1 MGNPSERFESLPGR
15 LLMDTCV
22 LNLLQDEGEYIF
34 EGQLPTNIA
43 EDDLN
48 PDWVALRWILQVNER
63 ASFQFFVSPI
73 AFAEL
78 ANEKDMLRSQRRLN
92 WVLDVLDVWLIMLEE
107 TSDRVAAGGA
117 VRHRFKLTKE
127 VQDLESRL
135 MEIPDFRR
143 DPLDRLLMVQ
153 YRMSNCDA
161 FLTTDENTIWRH
173 RERLKELGIT
183 VLRPSDFWELLKPWV
198 ALWR

>member
-1 MGNPSERFESLPGR
+1 MGDPFERFQSLPGR

-22 LNLLQDEGEYIF
+22 LNVLQDEGEYIF
-34 EGQLPTNIA
+34 EGQLPTDVA

-48 PDWVALRWILQVNER
+48 PDWVALRCILQVNER

-73 AFAEL
+73 TFAEL
-78 ANEKDMLRSQRRLN
+78 ANEKDMLRSQRRLS
-92 WVLDVLDVWLIMLEE
+92 WALDVLDVWLIMLEE
-107 TSDRVAAGGA
+107 TSDRVADGGT

-127 VQDLESRL
+127 LQDLESQL

-153 YRMSNCDA
+153 YRMGNCDA
-161 FLTTDENTIWRH
+161 FLTTDENTIWRR
-173 RERLKELGIT
+173 REKLKELGIT
-183 VLRPSDFWELLKPWV
+183 VLRPSDFWELLKPWA